1 MIKVI
6 TGVRRCGKSY
16 LLNVLFRQH
25 LMDVGVAEQDIVML
39 ALDEDIN
46 ARYRNPLELGKHI
59 REICAN
65 KERYFY
71 VLLDEIQK
79 VDSIQNPYLPD
90 NPNEK
95 IGFVDVLLGLKKLEN
110 VDLYVTGSNSK
121 MLSVDILTEFKDR
134 GEEIRVNPL
143 TFDEFCAAYYS
154 GAGYG
159 AGSGAGAGYAD
170 GSGNGAGSGAGA
182 GNADGSGNG
191 AGAWAAYK
199 GESRKAWTEY
209 MMYGGMPLVMSKKGH
224 AEKAAYLKGLFERTY
239 ITDVIERNRLR
250 ASKDV
255 LEDILN
261 CLASSVGSLTNA
273 TNLENTFKST
283 KNLTV
288 SHSTISTYIDY
299 FIDAFILKKAER
311 YDIKG
316 RKYIGAQQK
325 YFFSDVGLRNARL
338 NFRQQEENHIMENI
352 LYNELTARGFSV
364 DVGVVDTMVTN
375 AEGKRQRSQ
384 LEVDFLC
391 QCRQERY
398 YIQSALTVA
407 DETKRLQEINSLTK
421 IKDSFMKIVVVKD
434 DIIQWR
440 DDSGILYI
448 GIRDFLLNYINKMQ
462 P

>member
-1 MIKVI
+1 MKIQRDRYLSQIIAKKNDGMIKVI
-6 TGVRRCGKSY
+6 TGIRRCGKSY

-25 LMDVGVAEQDIVML
+25 LMDIGVAEQNIVML

-46 ARYRNPLELGKHI
+46 AKYRNPLELGKYI

-79 VDSIQNPYLPD
+79 VDSIQNTYLPD
-90 NPNEK
+90 NHNEK
-95 IGFVDVLLGLKKLEN
+95 IGFVDVLLGLKKLNN

-143 TFDEFCAAYYS
+143 TFDEFYSAYE
-154 GAGYG
+154 
-159 AGSGAGAGYAD
+159 
-170 GSGNGAGSGAGA
+170 
-182 GNADGSGNG
+182 
-191 AGAWAAYK
+191 
-199 GESRKAWTEY
+199 GESRMAWTEY
-209 MMYGGMPLVMSKKGH
+209 MMYGGMPFVMSKKGH

-239 ITDVIERNRLR
+239 ITDVIERNKLR
-250 ASKDV
+250 TSKDV

-261 CLASSVGSLTNA
+261 YLASSVGSLTNA
-273 TNLENTFKST
+273 TKLENTFKST
-283 KNLTV
+283 KNMIV
-288 SHSTISTYIDY
+288 SHSTISTYIDH

-352 LYNELTARGFSV
+352 IHNELTARGFSI
-364 DVGVVDTMVTN
+364 DVGVVETMVTN

-384 LEVDFLC
+384 LEVDFVC
-391 QCRQERY
+391 QRGQVRY

-421 IKDSFMKIVVVKD
+421 IKDSFIKIVVVKD
-434 DIIQWR
+434 YIIQWR

-448 GIRDFLLNYINKMQ
+448 GIEDFLLNYINKMQ
-462 P
+462 